1 MFKTKFI
8 EIISILPHESRKK
21 LKDFIESPYFNKEQ
35 SVKIIGTAILDQLNK
50 EPPKLEKADLFSL
63 AFGTKPYDDTAIRVV
78 LSKLYKLTLHFINTE
93 YKISASELNTNTLL
107 FLRKNHLDDHFLETL
122 NKSKIF
128 LKTQP
133 LRNEKYYDGLYLIL
147 QEEYE
152 YLKAQKRQGDYQ
164 TKEIYDGI
172 EISYF
177 IKKLR
182 HCTRINTIKT
192 INTLDLEFA
201 FIDEIINYI
210 TNTELYK
217 IPVLGFYYYT
227 YLSQVFPEQEEH
239 FKSLVGI
246 ISDSE
251 SDFDW
256 DELRDNYFTILN
268 YCIRKINA
276 GDDGY
281 LKTLFELYVKSLDKG
296 FLIEK
301 NTISRFTYRNI
312 AETGIKVNEFTWV
325 DEFISVYK
333 NRLEEK
339 YQTSFYAL
347 EKARLLIVQKEFN
360 KALDYLSRISFTDPL
375 IELANRLEKI
385 RIFIELKQSDVAD
398 YQLDAMNSYL
408 RRNKGIGY
416 HREHYRQF
424 IYYTKKLIRITSI
437 DKTQLHELLLQVRN
451 EPKLTERK
459 WLLSKLEA
467 M

>member
-1 MFKTKFI
+1 MFKAKFI
-8 EIISILPHESRKK
+8 KIISFLQHESRKK

-50 EPPKLEKADLFSL
+50 MPINLLKADLFSL
-63 AFGTKPYDDTAIRVV
+63 ACGTKPYYDTAIRVV
-78 LSKLYKLTLHFINTE
+78 LSKLYKLTIHFINTE

-122 NKSKIF
+122 NKSKVF
-128 LKTQP
+128 LNSQK

-164 TKEIYDGI
+164 TKEIFEGI

-201 FIDEIINYI
+201 LIDEIINYI
-210 TNTELYK
+210 TINELYK

-227 YLSQVFPEQEEH
+227 YLSQVFPEHEEH

-325 DEFISVYK
+325 DEFISIYK

-385 RIFIELKQSDVAD
+385 RVFIELNQLDVAD
-398 YQLDAMNSYL
+398 YQLDAMGSYL

-424 IYYTKKLIRITSI
+424 IHYTKKVIKLTSSDKFQLQDLI
-437 DKTQLHELLLQVRN
+437 LQVRN

-459 WLLSKLEA
+459 WLISKLEA
-467 M
+467 I